1 MTVLSPNDIRALE
14 LPDAKDN
21 FVKIV
26 FLVCSFRILSIDSYI
41 SNGILFFLDGE
52 SRARILFSAVADRWL
67 FLSPRGES
75 RASICTKNLPHF
87 LYDFVIG
94 LTFILLGFERFTTV
108 LPIICWFLRILV
120 HRLDLGAFFTI
131 NILY

>member
-1 MTVLSPNDIRALE
+1 MTILSPNDIRALE

-41 SNGILFFLDGE
+41 SNGILFFLE

-87 LYDFVIG
+87 LYDFSDWAN
-94 LTFILLGFERFTTV
+94 LHSA
-108 LPIICWFLRILV
+108 WF
-120 HRLDLGAFFTI
+120 
-131 NILY
+131 